1 MQHMDKKSG
10 VEPKQDRLVL
20 ELRRGILVLATL
32 SQLDEAK
39 YGYSL
44 MQELA
49 NQGLEIEQGTLYPLL
64 RRLEDKGLLASQWNV
79 EGSRP
84 RRYYQLSP
92 AGAEVLDSLS
102 YEWNEL
108 VAVMD
113 DLLSPSKN
121 EGYDESHRPVC
132 RRSRKTLTSQAAS
145 RRQDGAALIAGR
157 YLGWQG

>member
-1 MQHMDKKSG
+1 MDNKSG
-10 VEPKQDRLVL
+10 VEPKQDKLVL

-49 NQGLEIEQGTLYPLL
+49 NRGLGIEQGTLYPLL
-64 RRLEDKGLLASQWNV
+64 RRLEDKGLLSSQWNV

-113 DLLSPSKN
+113 DLLSPSKK
-121 EGYDESHRPVC
+121 EG
-132 RRSRKTLTSQAAS
+132 
-145 RRQDGAALIAGR
+145 
-157 YLGWQG
+157 